1 MKNLKFIDQIIKET
15 NDILK
20 KYKDTEKQV
29 IKNLIWNYQDF
40 IKENIKC
47 KNCVLFKK
55 RTFSDYQLSKDN
67 IKKYSEETKKE
78 RKSQFEKLINGA
90 ENKLTNL
97 KSNLWNTRA
106 KENDESDVIEVLDTL
121 KNFYQ
126 EFSEK
131 LKPNIDGT
139 LYENKKNTMNL
150 NKKIGYL
157 LDSGLT
163 PNFISSIN
171 ESTIDTLYNRLVETK
186 KKETK
191 EQTTGV
197 TTKITTEK
205 VTSIDQSVLNTPQGV
220 NVDGINL
227 QNQGGK
233 LVARQ
238 IKETE
243 LTEKFESKAQQG
255 LFWAKCNKCKTDD
268 CKWCKMAKEFSKNTS
283 KKQYEKM
290 PEKKHPE
297 KTVKYKKNT
306 NEEFTMANYFDKVA
320 SAYTN
325 TMKGKLTKEEIIK
338 KQIDKIVE
346 TNLEPT
352 MKKKELIK
360 LIESQFKNKRNINE
374 DFYFD
379 REMEEAVT
387 ELDIPTY
394 EPITTFDTDVDYEKK
409 KEKSKVAK
417 VEDCENEGNFFYIK
431 PRKSTSLGDVYMITD
446 GGSDYCVQ
454 VIKMVNSEPDDY
466 RITETYNEC
475 NNCIIDLKLSKKS
488 NKGKYELEKSVDSPK
503 GKSGYQ
509 ELPRIGSDFD
519 TSPKEALGPMARG
532 NEELSNNL
540 REEFNRILKKINRNK

>member
-186 KKETK
+186 KKEANEGITK
-191 EQTTGV
+191 TNTTTYTISPDTAKTTGAD
-197 TTKITTEK
+197 IG
-205 VTSIDQSVLNTPQGV
+205 NV
-220 NVDGINL
+220 NV
-227 QNQGGK
+227 K
-233 LVARQ
+233 LDPATNSIMATE
-238 IKETE
+238 IK
-243 LTEKFESKAQQG
+243 EKFESKAQQG
-255 LFWAKCNKCKTDD
+255 LFWARCKKCKSDD
-268 CKWCKMAKEFSKNTS
+268 CKWCKMAKEFSKSTS

-297 KTVKYKKNT
+297 KTVKYKKKNT
-306 NEEFTMANYFDKVA
+306 NEEFTFKDYFNKVA
-320 SAYTN
+320 SAHAN
-325 TMKGKLTKEEIIK
+325 NAMGKLTKEEIIK

-352 MKKKELIK
+352 MKKKDLIR
-360 LIESQFKNKRNINE
+360 LIESQSKQKRNINE

-379 REMEEAVT
+379 PEMKEAVE
-387 ELDIPTY
+387 ELDMPTRWDD
-394 EPITTFDTDVDYEKK
+394 EPDFD
-409 KEKSKVAK
+409 
-417 VEDCENEGNFFYIK
+417 EDEPF
-431 PRKSTSLGDVYMITD
+431 
-446 GGSDYCVQ
+446 
-454 VIKMVNSEPDDY
+454 SEPA
-466 RITETYNEC
+466 
-475 NNCIIDLKLSKKS
+475 KPS
-488 NKGKYELEKSVDSPK
+488 EKSPK
-503 GKSGYQ
+503 GKFKMNG
-509 ELPRIGSDFD
+509 PAIIPIRIDPD
-519 TSPKEALGPMARG
+519 RKREREREIDPDEWQPD
-532 NEELSNNL
+532 EEEPENP
-540 REEFNRILKKINRNK
+540 EEGEETKIQGRRNMKFMSEIRNKFNRTMNRLNETHYKPIKYKKY